1 VPILSRSRDFLFVFG
16 LALLAAGTA
25 ESETL
30 GDAMALAYQSN
41 PTLQAQRA
49 TQRALDETYVQAMAN
64 FRPQITVQ
72 SSVSGEHNNEI
83 ADTTGRLAGT
93 TDLNSN
99 SIQISQPLYTG
110 GRLAAGVSAAVAGV
124 LAGRETLRAAEET
137 TLQNV
142 VQVYVDVRRDQES
155 VEIAQENVELLQ
167 RQLDES
173 RARFAVGDITR
184 TDVALA
190 ETRVAGARA
199 QLASA
204 QAQLATSRATYL
216 SVVGENPGKLDP
228 EPPLAKLL
236 PDTIDKALDMAEQNS
251 PHIREADYTEQSS
264 AAKVAGAKAQTR
276 PSLSLQA
283 TLGYYGG
290 SNSTSPNPFGEF
302 PPPPPLPVS
311 PFTDY
316 SRDITA
322 SATASFPLFS
332 GGYYSSQIRQAAEN
346 NNVDRI
352 NIETTRRQ
360 VLLTVSQAWNQ
371 LVGARASLAADKEQV
386 QAANIAFEGTRQE
399 ARVGLRTTLDVLI
412 SEQDLADAQLA
423 LVGARH
429 DEYFAAAALLA
440 AMGSLEATDF
450 VPDLAIYDPRTN
462 FEHVRDAN
470 AMPWDGLLQYLDT
483 QDAPRIIERPAT
495 VRVDDDPKDPAP
507 AK

>member
-1 VPILSRSRDFLFVFG
+1 MPNVRRPRHLVLVFG
-16 LALLAAGTA
+16 FALMAAAAARG
-25 ESETL
+25 ETL

-72 SSVSGEHNNEI
+72 STVSAESNNEVS
-83 ADTTGRLAGT
+83 DTTGRLAGRT
-93 TDLNSN
+93 QLNGN

-110 GRLAAGVSAAVAGV
+110 GRIAAGVSAAVAGV

-155 VEIAQENVELLQ
+155 VEIARENVELLQ

-190 ETRVAGARA
+190 QTRVAAARA
-199 QLASA
+199 QLAGA

-216 SVVGENPGKLDP
+216 SVVGENPGKLEA
-228 EPPLAKLL
+228 EPSLATLL
-236 PDTIDKALDMAEQNS
+236 PDDIDKALDMAERNS
-251 PHIREADYTEQSS
+251 PRIREADYTEQSS
-264 AAKVAGAKAQTR
+264 AAKVAAAKAQTR
-276 PSLSLQA
+276 PSVSLQA

-290 SNSTSPNPFGEF
+290 ANSASQSPFVA
-302 PPPPPLPVS
+302 PPPVS
-311 PFTDY
+311 PFVDY

-352 NIETTRRQ
+352 NIETARRQ
-360 VLLTVSQAWNQ
+360 VLLAVSQAWNQ
-371 LVGARASLAADKEQV
+371 LVGARASLAADEEQV

-412 SEQDLADAQLA
+412 SEQDLADAQIA

-450 VPDLAIYDPRTN
+450 VPDLPVYDPRTN
-462 FEHVRDAN
+462 FDHVRGADR
-470 AMPWDGLLQYLDT
+470 MPWDGLVEYLD
-483 QDAPRIIERPAT
+483 QLAAPRIVERPAT
-495 VRVDDDPKDPAP
+495 VRVDGDAREPPDK
-507 AK
+507 